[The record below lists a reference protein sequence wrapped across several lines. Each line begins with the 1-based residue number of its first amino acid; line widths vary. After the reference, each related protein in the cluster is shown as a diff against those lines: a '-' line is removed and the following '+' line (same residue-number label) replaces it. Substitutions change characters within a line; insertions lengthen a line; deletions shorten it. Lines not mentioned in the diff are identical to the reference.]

1 LEDCIWTTFHRIE
14 GIKSEYNNLSE
25 KEIEKIVKKEIK
37 DFMDTTKAHEVVV
50 KIIQKELGTKKIDEK
65 IVDLST
71 KVVVELF
78 KTLWQRK
85 SFWESPLKGVR

>member
-1 LEDCIWTTFHRIE
+1 MSLYKLENTTKMALTNE
-14 GIKSEYNNLSE
+14 DK
-25 KEIEKIVKKEIK
+25 KDIEKIVKKEIK
-37 DFMDTTKAHEVVV
+37 DFLDTTKAHDIVI
-50 KIIQKELGTKKIDEK
+50 KIIQKELGTKKIDDK

-85 SFWESPLKGVR
+85 GFWESALKSVK

>member
-1 LEDCIWTTFHRIE
+1 MGLTDQDKR
-14 GIKSEYNNLSE
+14 
-25 KEIEKIVKKEIK
+25 EIQKIVKKEIK
-37 DFMDTTKAHEVVV
+37 DFMDSTNAH
-50 KIIQKELGTKKIDEK
+50 KIVISVIQKELGTKKIDDK

-85 SFWESPLKGVR
+85 SFWEGALKNVK

>member
-1 LEDCIWTTFHRIE
+1 MAFTNADI
-14 GIKSEYNNLSE
+14 
-25 KEIEKIVKKEIK
+25 KEIERIPRKEMK
-37 DFMDTTKAHEVVV
+37 DFLDTTQAHNIVV
-50 KIIQKELGTKKIDEK
+50 KMIQKELGTKTIDDK

-85 SFWESPLKGVR
+85 SFWETSLKSVK

>member
-1 LEDCIWTTFHRIE
+1 MALTDTDIKKIE
-14 GIKSEYNNLSE
+14 SIAR
-25 KEIEKIVKKEIK
+25 KEMK
-37 DFMDTTKAHEVVV
+37 DFLNDTQLHNTVV
-50 KIIQKELGTKKIDEK
+50 KIIQKELGTRKIDDK

-85 SFWESPLKGVR
+85 SFWEAPLKSVK

>member
-1 LEDCIWTTFHRIE
+1 MALTDTDKR
-14 GIKSEYNNLSE
+14 
-25 KEIEKIVKKEIK
+25 EIERIARKEIK
-37 DFMDTTKAHEVVV
+37 DFMNTTQAHTIVL
-50 KIIQKELGTKKIDEK
+50 KLIQQELGSKKVDEK

-85 SFWESPLKGVR
+85 SFWEGALKSVK

>member
-1 LEDCIWTTFHRIE
+1 MNSQD
-14 GIKSEYNNLSE
+14 KSEVE
-25 KEIEKIVKKEIK
+25 RIVKKEIK
-37 DFMDTTKAHEVVV
+37 EFMDSSNAH
-50 KIIQKELGTKKIDEK
+50 KIVIKMIQNEIGTKKIDEK

-85 SFWESPLKGVR
+85 SFWEAPLKNVK

>member
-1 LEDCIWTTFHRIE
+1 MALTDIDKR
-14 GIKSEYNNLSE
+14 
-25 KEIEKIVKKEIK
+25 EIERITRKEIK
-37 DFMDTTKAHEVVV
+37 DFMDSTQAH
-50 KIIQKELGTKKIDEK
+50 KIVIKQIQQELGTKKIDDK

-85 SFWESPLKGVR
+85 SFWESALKSVK

>member
-1 LEDCIWTTFHRIE
+1 MALTGQD
-14 GIKSEYNNLSE
+14 
-25 KEIEKIVKKEIK
+25 KKEVETIIKKELK
-37 DFMDTTKAHEVVV
+37 DFLDSTQAHKTVI
-50 KIIQKELGTKKIDEK
+50 KLIQDELGTKKVDEK

-85 SFWESPLKGVR
+85 SFWESSLKNVR

>member
-1 LEDCIWTTFHRIE
+1 MALTDQD
-14 GIKSEYNNLSE
+14 K
-25 KEIEKIVKKEIK
+25 KEIERITKREIK
-37 DFMDTTKAHEVVV
+37 DFMDSTQATRIVV
-50 KIIQKELGTKKIDEK
+50 KMIQDELGTKRIDDK

-85 SFWESPLKGVR
+85 GFWESALKSVR

>member
-1 LEDCIWTTFHRIE
+1 MKMN
-14 GIKSEYNNLSE
+14 KSD
-25 KEIEKIVKKEIK
+25 EKIIK
-37 DFMDTTKAHEVVV
+37 DIVKREMKDFLETTQAHNLVI
-50 KIIQKELGTKKIDEK
+50 KMIQKELGTKNIDEK

-85 SFWESPLKGVR
+85 SFWETSLKSVK

>member
-1 LEDCIWTTFHRIE
+1 M
-14 GIKSEYNNLSE
+14 
-25 KEIEKIVKKEIK
+25 K
-37 DFMDTTKAHEVVV
+37 DFLETTQAHNIVI
-50 KIIQKELGTKKIDEK
+50 KIIQKEIGSKSIDDK

-85 SFWESPLKGVR
+85 SFWENSLKNVK

>member
-1 LEDCIWTTFHRIE
+1 MALTDQDKR
-14 GIKSEYNNLSE
+14 
-25 KEIEKIVKKEIK
+25 EIEKIAKKEIK
-37 DFMDTTKAHEVVV
+37 DFMDSTQATNIVV
-50 KIIQKELGTKKIDEK
+50 KMIQDELGTKNIDDK

-85 SFWESPLKGVR
+85 SFWESSLKSVR

>member
-1 LEDCIWTTFHRIE
+1 MKMN
-14 GIKSEYNNLSE
+14 KSD
-25 KEIEKIVKKEIK
+25 EKIIK
-37 DFMDTTKAHEVVV
+37 DIVKREMKDFLESTQAHNLVI
-50 KIIQKELGTKKIDEK
+50 KMIQKELGTKTIDEK

-85 SFWESPLKGVR
+85 SFWETSLKSVK

>member
-1 LEDCIWTTFHRIE
+1 MALTNDD
-14 GIKSEYNNLSE
+14 
-25 KEIEKIVKKEIK
+25 KKEIQKIAQKEMK
-37 DFMDTTKAHEVVV
+37 DFLDTTNAHNIVIKV
-50 KIIQKELGTKKIDEK
+50 IQKELGTKNIDDK

-85 SFWESPLKGVR
+85 SFWESSLKSVR

>member
-1 LEDCIWTTFHRIE
+1 MVLTAQDKR
-14 GIKSEYNNLSE
+14 
-25 KEIEKIVKKEIK
+25 EIENITKKEIR
-37 DFMDTTKAHEVVV
+37 DFMNSSNATKIVV
-50 KIIQKELGTKKIDEK
+50 KMIQDELCTKKIDDK

-85 SFWESPLKGVR
+85 SFWESSLKSVK

>member
-1 LEDCIWTTFHRIE
+1 MP
-14 GIKSEYNNLSE
+14 LSSQDK
-25 KEIEKIVKKEIK
+25 KEIEKIAKEEIRL
-37 DFMDTTKAHEVVV
+37 FMNSTNAHRIVV
-50 KIIQKELGTKKIDEK
+50 KMIQDELGTKKIDDK

-85 SFWESPLKGVR
+85 SFWEGALKNVK

>member
-1 LEDCIWTTFHRIE
+1 MGLTDQDKR
-14 GIKSEYNNLSE
+14 
-25 KEIEKIVKKEIK
+25 EIEKITRKEIK
-37 DFMDTTKAHEVVV
+37 DFMDSTQAHKIVV
-50 KIIQKELGTKKIDEK
+50 KMIQDELGTKKIDDK

-85 SFWESPLKGVR
+85 SFWESSLKSVK

>member
-1 LEDCIWTTFHRIE
+1 MALTDSD
-14 GIKSEYNNLSE
+14 K
-25 KEIEKIVKKEIK
+25 KEIERIARKEIK
-37 DFMDTTKAHEVVV
+37 DFMNSTQVQSIVV
-50 KIIQKELGTKKIDEK
+50 KMIQNELGTKKIDDK

-85 SFWESPLKGVR
+85 SFWEGSLKNVK

>member
-1 LEDCIWTTFHRIE
+1 MALDNQDKR
-14 GIKSEYNNLSE
+14 
-25 KEIEKIVKKEIK
+25 EIEKIVKKEIK
-37 DFMDTTKAHEVVV
+37 DFMDSTQAHRIVI
-50 KIIQKELGTKKIDEK
+50 KTIQDELGTKKIDDK

-85 SFWESPLKGVR
+85 SFWEGPLKNVR